1 MATQLFP
8 IMLPMHRAVLVHM
21 NSYLRVKHSVGP
33 VLREYCN
40 GSVSGSAQWGGNCLL
55 PTPSASKSYVVEVH
69 VSLLPVGI
77 DLCRFKA
84 WPENHV

>member
-1 MATQLFP
+1 MDP
-8 IMLPMHRAVLVHM
+8 
-21 NSYLRVKHSVGP
+21 YLAPR
-33 VLREYCN
+33 
-40 GSVSGSAQWGGNCLL
+40 SGGAIGLL

-77 DLCRFKA
+77 DFCRFKA